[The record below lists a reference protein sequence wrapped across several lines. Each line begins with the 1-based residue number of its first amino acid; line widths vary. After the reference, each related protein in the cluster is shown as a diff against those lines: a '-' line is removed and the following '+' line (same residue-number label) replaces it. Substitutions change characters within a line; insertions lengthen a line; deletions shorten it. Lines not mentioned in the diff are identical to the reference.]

1 MRDGGDHLTHRWTR
15 WFGSTAQLVL
25 LGGLVTL
32 VVAGAA
38 FAATRTGS
46 SAKAGVDTLVIAN
59 AVKVDSIDPAVN
71 SANES
76 IWLDQNI
83 YNRLV
88 QSNASGTALQ
98 PDLARS
104 WTISKDGLTYTFH
117 LRKAKFSDGSP
128 ETAEDAR
135 YSIVRSMKFKGGW
148 GFLLDSVKSVT
159 APNAQTLVITLKEPH
174 APLLADLAMYAYAI
188 VPEKLLK
195 AQGANFFNKPV
206 SAGPFMVTKLSKDSE
221 VDLSLNPYW
230 YGKKP
235 NVKNVKITI
244 VPNDNSRV
252 LLLQNKTADVIENP
266 PGNLI
271 DQINKNPSLKADL
284 FPSTRVDFIQLDEHF
299 APFKDKNVRLAL
311 NYGIDRNAIVKL
323 AYSGHAIVASS
334 YMPYRMQYWNSSLK
348 PYPYDLAK
356 AKALLAKSKYPKGFK
371 TFLIEVSNDVAGNA
385 TAVVIKSELA
395 KLGIT
400 VDIRTYELLTAYA
413 KEDGGHSQM
422 GQRYWTNDIID
433 PDEVTTFAV
442 DPKGGANAFS
452 SYWSNARATKLVH
465 QARAERS
472 AAKRAAMYKEIQQIM
487 YGESPFLVLD
497 YSPYRYAQGK
507 WVHGF
512 HASPLGAYNLSL
524 LSLTVDSH

>member
-25 LGGLVTL
+25 LGGLATL

-206 SAGPFMVTKLSKDSE
+206 SAGPFMVTKLNKDSE

>member
-1 MRDGGDHLTHRWTR
+1 MRYRDHLKHRR
-15 WFGSTAQLVL
+15 FRRIASTARLGL
-25 LGGLVTL
+25 LGGLITL

-38 FAATRTGS
+38 LAAARSDGS
-46 SAKAGVDTLVIAN
+46 ARAGVDKLVIAN
-59 AVKVDSIDPAVN
+59 AVKVDTIDPAEN
-71 SANES
+71 SVNES
-76 IWLDQNI
+76 IWLTQNI
-83 YNRLV
+83 YSRLV
-88 QSNASGTALQ
+88 QPNATGTGLL
-98 PDLARS
+98 PDLATS
-104 WTISKDGLTYTFH
+104 WSVSKGGLVYTFH
-117 LRKAKFSDGSP
+117 LRKAKFSDGSAV
-128 ETAEDAR
+128 TAEDAR
-135 YSIVRSMKFKGGW
+135 FSIDRSMHFKGGW
-148 GFLLDSVKSVT
+148 GFLLESVKSVT
-159 APNAQTLVITLKEPH
+159 APNANTLVVTLKEPH

-188 VPEKLLK
+188 VPEKQLK
-195 AQGANFFNKPV
+195 AEGAAKFFNHPV
-206 SAGPFMVTKLSKDSE
+206 SSGPYMVSSLQKDSK
-221 VDLSLNPYW
+221 VVLTANPYW

-235 NVKNVKITI
+235 SVKTVEIQI

-252 LLLQNKTADVIENP
+252 LLLQNKQADVIENP

-271 DQINKNPSLKADL
+271 DQINKYPNLQSDL

-334 YMPYRMQYWNSSLK
+334 YMPYKMQYWNSSLK

-371 TFLIEVSNDVAGNA
+371 CFLIEVTNDVAGNA
-385 TAVVIKSELA
+385 TAVVIKSNLA
-395 KLGIT
+395 KLGIK

-442 DPKGGANAFS
+442 DPKGGANAFNT
-452 SYWSNARATKLVH
+452 YWSNARATKLVH
-465 QARAERS
+465 QARVERKP
-472 AAKRAAMYKEIQQIM
+472 AKRQAMYREIQKIM
-487 YGESPFLVLD
+487 YEESPFLVLD
-497 YSPYRYAQGK
+497 YSPYRYAHGK

-512 HASPLGAYNLSL
+512 HASPLGNYNLSL
-524 LSLTVDSH
+524 LSLTVDTH

>member
-128 ETAEDAR
+128 ESAEDAR

-206 SAGPFMVTKLSKDSE
+206 SAGPFMVTKLNKDSE